1 MARIALKLLITK
13 DILLCL
19 FCIAAATVKWW
30 GPDGAEMLFDGIMSP
45 NNHIALHC
53 VMLTLLVVRIICYVK
68 HKEGLRH
75 IHLSTTLSLLLLV
88 AISFLLNRPLIIFAI
103 NDVLLLA
110 AFDALY
116 TVYQYRGHKREEE
129 EEDLLYLWF
138 NT

>member
-1 MARIALKLLITK
+1 MVGIALKLFAIKDLLLSLI
-13 DILLCL
+13 
-19 FCIAAATVKWW
+19 CITAATVRWW
-30 GPDGAEMLFDGIMSP
+30 GPDGAEMLFDGVMSP
-45 NNHIALHC
+45 NNHIIFHC
-53 VMLTLLVVRIICYVK
+53 TMLILLMIRAICYLK

-75 IHLSTTLSLLLLV
+75 VHLVITLLLLLLV

-116 TVYQYRGHKREEE
+116 SFHQYRGQRKEE
-129 EEDLLYLWF
+129 EEDLLCLWF